1 MKSKSN
7 LRYKIWLY
15 LIVFS
20 LSILLCLWL
29 FQVIFLDGY
38 YKWYKTKE
46 LINTIETITTT
57 YNEEKYEEILDN
69 ISHDKGVCIELIQNN
84 KLKYIST
91 LYNKGCIVN
100 IDGNYDY
107 KKDFINSENT
117 SARYTLKNPRF
128 DNQTLVLGVKLN
140 PKTNLFVSASLEP
153 LDATVRILR
162 SQLFYITLLV
172 IILSLMVFVLF

>member
-1 MKSKSN
+1 LKTKSN

-57 YNEEKYEEILDN
+57 YNDENYEEILDN
-69 ISHDKGVCIELIQNN
+69 ISYDRGVCIELIRNN
-84 KLKYIST
+84 KLTYISN
-91 LYNKGCIVN
+91 YNKGCMAN
-100 IDGNYDY
+100 IEGNYDY
-107 KKDFINSENT
+107 KSDFIKNDNT

-128 DNQTLVLGVKLN
+128 NNQTLVLGLKVN
-140 PKTNLFVSASLEP
+140 SNTHLFG
-153 LDATVRILR
+153 
-162 SQLFYITLLV
+162 F
-172 IILSLMVFVLF
+172 